1 MGEGALRPLSRE
13 AAMVHWAQRTARM
26 LRRNG
31 RNGAAR
37 SQRRNFGTRRARLE
51 NRVAYVFL
59 APWLI
64 GMVVFAIGPMLISLY
79 LSFTRYDLFTEPVWT
94 GLDNYARM
102 LFRDTRW
109 RASLEVTS
117 TFVFWTVPLRLVFAL
132 AVAMVLNRALR
143 GVSLYRAIYY
153 LPSLLGGSVAIA
165 ILWRQVFGGQ
175 GLLNQVLAPLG
186 LPTSSWIANPDTALS
201 TLIVLG
207 VWQFGSPMII
217 FLAGLK
223 QIPKELYEAAN
234 IDGASKLAMF
244 FRITVPL
251 LTPIIFFNLIMQM
264 ISSFQSFTPA
274 FIISGG
280 SGGPANS
287 TLFYTL
293 YLYQQAFS
301 SFRMGYASALA
312 WTLVLIIAAFTV
324 VNFVASRYW
333 VFYQDEGRK

>member
-1 MGEGALRPLSRE
+1 MTHWIQATSR
-13 AAMVHWAQRTARM
+13 W
-26 LRRNG
+26 LRRGHGNGNGNG
-31 RNGAAR
+31 RVGGRAVAALPRRDFR
-37 SQRRNFGTRRARLE
+37 SRRARLE

-64 GMVVFAIGPMLISLY
+64 GMVVFAIGPMLVSLY

-109 RASLEVTS
+109 RTSLEVTS

-132 AVAMVLNRALR
+132 AVAMLLNRALR

-175 GLLNQVLAPLG
+175 GLLNQLLAPLG
-186 LPTSSWIANPDTALS
+186 LPTTSWIANPDTALS

-223 QIPKELYEAAN
+223 QIPKELYEAAD
-234 IDGASKLAMF
+234 IDGASKPSMF

-280 SGGPANS
+280 SGGPANA

-293 YLYQQAFS
+293 YLYQQAFA

-312 WTLVLIIAAFTV
+312 WTLVLIIALFTV